1 MGATVKTPR
10 FWAPW
15 AWDLILMHAIE
26 ARSLRERAR
35 MLRAYDLV
43 GDAMDAERYAR
54 AYEQLVRDALS
65 NPSFLDFEL

>member
-1 MGATVKTPR
+1 MKEPQ
-10 FWAPW
+10 FWTSW
-15 AWDLILMHAIE
+15 AWDLILMHATE

-35 MLRAYDLV
+35 MLRACDLV

-54 AYEQLVRDALS
+54 AHEQLVRDALS